1 MSSTKYFDIV
11 ELEDLDYG
19 KKYGLKVNLPTS
31 IGWIDDVEL
40 VIDKGHEQ
48 RTFPLKHYKNND
60 GIATFVGEASLRTR
74 ALYHYYFKYRIG
86 NQTRYKK

>member
-19 KKYGLKVNLPTS
+19 KKYGLKLHLPTN

-40 VIDKGHEQ
+40 VID
-48 RTFPLKHYKNND
+48 D
-60 GIATFVGEASLRTR
+60 D
-74 ALYHYYFKYRIG
+74 
-86 NQTRYKK
+86 